1 MGPRGTQRGRS
12 KASGVFVSRK
22 TREDVLP
29 ACAVL
34 LAGGRGTRFWPRSR
48 MRTPKQ
54 LLNITGG
61 ETMLRETVARLLPVF
76 AERNCWVVTNFEQAS
91 AVRRELPRVPA
102 SHILAEPVG
111 RNTAAAI
118 ALAAIHLAHQHG
130 DALMAV
136 LSSDAHIANV
146 KKYRSLLRVALQHA
160 SAPGHLVVF
169 GVPPT
174 RPETGYGYIERGL
187 RVAAKSSSEIFTV
200 RRFTEKPEAAL
211 ARRYVASGKYF
222 WNAGMF
228 FWRVSTFLELL
239 RRFLPA
245 THAALAELAKTIGTP
260 RYASALQKIYPQLD
274 NISVDYAIVE
284 PASKSRQPS
293 SPTSNSTSASVS
305 FSASAFLA
313 GASDATSAS
322 ASSAAA
328 ARRKRAGVD
337 FAEPSVSVIPAEI
350 GWSDIGTWNAVYEL
364 LGKPGANFSAGP
376 TFTLDATGNFFW
388 SPKKFVAA
396 LGVHDL
402 VLVET
407 SDAILL
413 CPRNRS
419 QDVSKIVKWL
429 EQQKLKPLL

>member
-1 MGPRGTQRGRS
+1 MRRS
-12 KASGVFVSRK
+12 SRNQK
-22 TREDVLP
+22 LP

-48 MRTPKQ
+48 TRTPKQ

-61 ETMLRETVARLLPVF
+61 DTMLHETVARLVPVF
-76 AERNCWVVTNFEQAS
+76 SERNCWVVTNAEQAS
-91 AVRRELPRVPA
+91 AVHRELPRVPA

-118 ALAAIHLAHQHG
+118 ALAAIHLAHEHG
-130 DALMAV
+130 DAMMAV

-146 KKYRSLLRVALQHA
+146 KKYRSLLRIALEYA
-160 SAPGHLVVF
+160 SAPGQLVVF

-174 RPETGYGYIERGL
+174 RPETGYGYIERGAAETATG
-187 RVAAKSSSEIFTV
+187 AAKIFAV
-200 RRFTEKPEAAL
+200 RRFTEKPEQQL

-228 FWRVSTFLELL
+228 FWRVSTFLDLL
-239 RRFLPA
+239 RHFLPT
-245 THAALAELAKTIGTP
+245 THAALAELAKAIGTR
-260 RYASALQKIYPQLD
+260 RYASALKKIYPQLE

-284 PASKSRQPS
+284 PASKIHQAVASRRETR
-293 SPTSNSTSASVS
+293 PTA
-305 FSASAFLA
+305 A
-313 GASDATSAS
+313 GDP
-322 ASSAAA
+322 
-328 ARRKRAGVD
+328 R
-337 FAEPSVSVIPAEI
+337 VSVIPAEI
-350 GWSDIGTWNAVYEL
+350 GWSDIGTWDAVYEL
-364 LGKPGANFSAGP
+364 LAKPGGNFSAGP
-376 TFTLDATGNFFW
+376 SLTLDAAGNFLW

-396 LGVHDL
+396 LGVNDM

-407 SDAILL
+407 PDAILL

-429 EQQKLKPLL
+429 EQQKQKSLL

>member
-1 MGPRGTQRGRS
+1 MSPSAGNN
-12 KASGVFVSRK
+12 K
-22 TREDVLP
+22 LP

-48 MRTPKQ
+48 TRTPKQ

-61 ETMLRETVARLLPVF
+61 ETMLRETVARLVPVF
-76 AERNCWVVTNFEQAS
+76 PETNCWVVTNSEQAS
-91 AVRRELPRVPA
+91 AVRRELPRVPR

-118 ALAAIHLAHQHG
+118 ALAAIHLAHEHG

-146 KKYRSLLRVALQHA
+146 KQYRSLLRVALQHA
-160 SAPGHLVVF
+160 STPGQLVVF

-174 RPETGYGYIERGL
+174 RPETGYGYIERAAS
-187 RVAAKSSSEIFTV
+187 VAGRSAPRIFAV
-200 RRFTEKPEAAL
+200 RRFTEKPELAL
-211 ARRYVASGKYF
+211 ARRYVASGKYY

-245 THAALAELAKTIGTP
+245 THAALAELAKTVGTR
-260 RYASALQKIYPQLD
+260 RYPSALQKIYPQLE

-284 PASKSRQPS
+284 PASEGRQTVKSSRIEKP
-293 SPTSNSTSASVS
+293 
-305 FSASAFLA
+305 
-313 GASDATSAS
+313 
-322 ASSAAA
+322 SAASF
-328 ARRKRAGVD
+328 V
-337 FAEPSVSVIPAEI
+337 EPRVSVIPAEI

-364 LGKPGANFSAGP
+364 LAKPNGNFSAGP
-376 TFTLDATGNFFW
+376 SFAADATGNFFW
-388 SPKKFVAA
+388 SPKKFIAA

-407 SDAILL
+407 ADAILI
-413 CPRNRS
+413 CPRDRA

-429 EQQKLKPLL
+429 EQQKQKSLL

>member
-1 MGPRGTQRGRS
+1 VSQSNRG
-12 KASGVFVSRK
+12 KK
-22 TREDVLP
+22 LP
-29 ACAVL
+29 VCAVL

-48 MRTPKQ
+48 TRTPKQ

-76 AERNCWVVTNFEQAS
+76 SERNCWVVTNAEQSS

-102 SHILAEPVG
+102 NHILAEPVG

-118 ALAAIHLAHQHG
+118 ALAAIHLAHEHD
-130 DALMAV
+130 DAMMAV

-146 KKYRSLLRVALQHA
+146 KKYRSLLRVALEHA
-160 SAPGHLVVF
+160 SAPGQLVVF

-174 RPETGYGYIERGL
+174 RPETGYGYIER
-187 RVAAKSSSEIFTV
+187 AARIPGRSSSEIFSV
-200 RRFTEKPEAAL
+200 RRFTEKPELRL

-239 RRFLPA
+239 RRFLPV
-245 THAALAELAKTIGTP
+245 THAALAELAKTIGTR
-260 RYASALQKIYPQLD
+260 RYAAALQKIYPKLE

-284 PASKSRQPS
+284 PASKVRQTLAPRKGKL
-293 SPTSNSTSASVS
+293 SA
-305 FSASAFLA
+305 ASAN
-313 GASDATSAS
+313 
-322 ASSAAA
+322 
-328 ARRKRAGVD
+328 
-337 FAEPSVSVIPAEI
+337 EPRVSVIPADI

-364 LGKPGANFSAGP
+364 LAKPGSNFSAGP

-396 LGVHDL
+396 LGVQDL

-407 SDAILL
+407 DDAILL
-413 CPRNRS
+413 CPRNSS

-429 EQQKLKPLL
+429 EQQKQKSLL